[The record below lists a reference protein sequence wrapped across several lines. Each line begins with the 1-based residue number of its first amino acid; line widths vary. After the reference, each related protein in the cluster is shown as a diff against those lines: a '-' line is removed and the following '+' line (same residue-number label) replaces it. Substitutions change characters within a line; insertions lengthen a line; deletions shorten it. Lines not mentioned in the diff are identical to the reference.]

1 MKVRIYGEMNTV
13 DSTQTAKDRIF
24 RILLDNC
31 TLYSTG
37 TVKYN
42 LKGTNEGSFAFEETP
57 SQ

>member
-1 MKVRIYGEMNTV
+1 MKVRIYGEINTV

-37 TVKYN
+37 TVLYN